1 MIPKSK
7 FEDFPAYHMVR
18 TGRIVRLIGRITFL
32 LLILFIVAMIFVPW
46 RQTARG
52 YGMVVAKDPQQR
64 AQVVV
69 SPAKGVVSWVKAG
82 IREGTYVTKDTELLR
97 LTPIAADLVEQQ
109 NNQIRVLKE
118 KEASAIDSMNR
129 AKENET
135 NQVQAG
141 RNLSTSLDKELEAT
155 KQKWNKAKQDVLA
168 AEAELNDKQNQL
180 AVAEKI
186 FPQGLISNQALVSKQ
201 QAVKVA
207 RAKYMGLEAS
217 EQEQY
222 ENLLAKEEE
231 IEAKKQEISIKNQD
245 ASIKVFEAMQKLNT
259 VEKELLE
266 IQQKRAELDRLTVKA
281 PRSGV
286 ILEWQVIEGS
296 DTFKEGDKLFKIVP
310 VAEEIAVEMVVSGN
324 DMPLL
329 KPGERVRLQFE
340 GWPAVQF
347 VGWPSVAVGTF
358 GGKVDRIYPADD
370 GYGNFKI
377 LVIPDSHLER
387 EDGWPD
393 DDYLRQGVR
402 ANGWVLLDEVSLG
415 YEIWRQ
421 MNGFPPTVS
430 QEDRKAD
437 SGKDAKGGFKLK
449 MPKP

>member
-69 SPAKGVVSWVKAG
+69 SPTKGVVSWVKEG

-109 NNQIRVLKE
+109 NNQIRVLME
-118 KEASAIDSMNR
+118 KEASAMDSMKR

-135 NQVQAG
+135 NQMQAG
-141 RNLSTSLDKELEAT
+141 RNTATSLDKELEAT

-180 AVAEKI
+180 VVAEKI
-186 FPQGLISNQALVSKQ
+186 FPQGLISKQELVTKQ

-207 RAKYMGLEAS
+207 RAKYLGLEAA

-222 ENLLAKEEE
+222 ESLLAKQEE
-231 IEAKKQEISIKNQD
+231 IEAKKQEI
-245 ASIKVFEAMQKLNT
+245 
-259 VEKELLE
+259 
-266 IQQKRAELDRLTVKA
+266 
-281 PRSGV
+281 
-286 ILEWQVIEGS
+286 
-296 DTFKEGDKLFKIVP
+296 
-310 VAEEIAVEMVVSGN
+310 
-324 DMPLL
+324 
-329 KPGERVRLQFE
+329 
-340 GWPAVQF
+340 
-347 VGWPSVAVGTF
+347 
-358 GGKVDRIYPADD
+358 
-370 GYGNFKI
+370 
-377 LVIPDSHLER
+377 
-387 EDGWPD
+387 
-393 DDYLRQGVR
+393 
-402 ANGWVLLDEVSLG
+402 
-415 YEIWRQ
+415 
-421 MNGFPPTVS
+421 
-430 QEDRKAD
+430 
-437 SGKDAKGGFKLK
+437 
-449 MPKP
+449 